1 MSTNS
6 STTIGW
12 FIIHFR
18 DVDQSLG
25 KDILFLND
33 PNQKISVAAD
43 ELEHTVFERLD
54 RIGDINSGDGFQLL
68 TVSIVGPDSTDL
80 EITFVQLVR
89 YIRGLAQSSQATKP
103 DLFGLGSNIV
113 SVKFQYH
120 NCYEDD
126 M

>member
-6 STTIGW
+6 SSKIGW

-33 PNQKISVAAD
+33 PNQKISVAVGK
-43 ELEHTVFERLD
+43 LEQTVFERLG
-54 RIGDINSGDGFQLL
+54 RLGDNDSGDGFQLL

-80 EITFVQLVR
+80 EITFVQLVT
-89 YIRGLAQSSQATKP
+89 YIRALAQSSQVTKP
-103 DLFGLGSNIV
+103 DLFGFGSNIV
-113 SVKFQYH
+113 NVEFQYH
-120 NCYEDD
+120 NYYEDN